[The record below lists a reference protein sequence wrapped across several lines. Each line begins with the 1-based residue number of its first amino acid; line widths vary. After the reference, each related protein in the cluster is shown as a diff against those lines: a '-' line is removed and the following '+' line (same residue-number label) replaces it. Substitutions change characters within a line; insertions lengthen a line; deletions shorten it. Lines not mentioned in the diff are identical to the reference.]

1 MEEINANNIDIIYL
15 NEYNNVNISIKHG
28 TKANNKKNLYIS
40 CNSCQQN
47 ENLNSF
53 EICNNN
59 CNFDLNSGNSNL
71 SSISLADQSSVIVK
85 NNKKRK
91 KFKLQIFEALN
102 EKIISNSTIFISF
115 SNLNSHDSGKLSFF
129 I

>member
-53 EICNNN
+53 EICNN
-59 CNFDLNSGNSNL
+59 NL